1 MAKALFIDITD
12 KELNAYIFDVGQGR
26 CELKEN
32 RRYPLSE
39 KYDFPA
45 EAIAGGFDNVYLS
58 LPACLLNFRVL
69 DTPFSDRERIR
80 EVLPFE
86 LDGIILGG
94 TDKALFDDIIVGR
107 TESKH
112 QALAVYIEKS
122 VVRNMLAKMNS
133 CGADPVFITSL
144 EVGKIVKDFS
154 PEKLLLPLN
163 LDDNERIA
171 LAREE
176 ILSPTINLRREE
188 FAYTRDI
195 EKTKRYFKTTAILL
209 MLIAFVVSAGLLF
222 EIMTTK
228 NDIAALKN
236 DMRKKYQD
244 LFPQEKN
251 IMNEVYQLKAH
262 MKELSGKEELF
273 IGVSPLDVLW
283 KLSQIG
289 KTSVVFYETSA
300 DKGNLVLKGEAGSL
314 SDVQKVKDEMG
325 KFFDDAN
332 ISDSKTSVQGKI
344 LFTITAKEKRA

>member
-12 KELNAYIFDVGQGR
+12 KEINTYIFDVGQGR

-32 RRYPLSE
+32 RKYPLTE

-45 EAIAGGFDNVYLS
+45 YAIAGGFDNVYLS
-58 LPACLLNFRVL
+58 LPASLLNFRVL

-122 VVRNMLAKMNS
+122 VVRNMLAKLNS

-154 PEKLLLPLN
+154 PEKLLSPLD

-195 EKTKRYFKTTAILL
+195 EKTKRYFKTTAFLV

-222 EIMTTK
+222 QIITTK
-228 NDIAALKN
+228 NEIAALKN
-236 DMRKKYQD
+236 DMRKKYQE

-262 MKELSGKEELF
+262 MKELSGKEEIF

-289 KTSVVFYETSA
+289 KTSAVFYETST
-300 DKGNLVLKGEAGSL
+300 DKGNLILKGEAASL
-314 SDVQKVKDEMG
+314 SDVQKVKDELG
-325 KFFDDAN
+325 KFFEDVN
-332 ISDSKTSVQGKI
+332 ISDSKTSVQGKM